1 MKIKNL
7 ILPASFSVVTI
18 FISFVSYQNSERILN
33 SEIPLFNSA
42 WAILLE
48 DTKITDNAIFFSY
61 AGEAQ
66 YKENYDNHVKLLEK
80 ELDYSM
86 KNSGTQEKKIFENV
100 SSVNENV

>member
-7 ILPASFSVVTI
+7 ILPASFFVAFLNLFFSVVTI

-66 YKENYDNHVKLLEK
+66 YKEGDELFFTGKDQMIYFPRKEHAIVK
-80 ELDYSM
+80 YG
-86 KNSGTQEKKIFENV
+86 N
-100 SSVNENV
+100 